1 MMVEDIAINREI
13 VITLLSDTAVSIDSA
28 ENGREALDLVA
39 ADPGV
44 YDAILMDI
52 HMPEMDGY
60 QAARAIRALDA
71 PEAKAVPI
79 IAMTANVFREDI
91 ERCLAAGMD
100 DHLGKPIDIDD
111 LMAMM
116 RKHLAKG

>member
-1 MMVEDIAINREI
+1 
-13 VITLLSDTAVSIDSA
+13 
-28 ENGREALDLVA
+28 
-39 ADPGV
+39 
-44 YDAILMDI
+44 
-52 HMPEMDGY
+52 
-60 QAARAIRALDA
+60 
-71 PEAKAVPI
+71 
-79 IAMTANVFREDI
+79 MTANVFREDI

>member
-1 MMVEDIAINREI
+1 MVEDIAINREI

-39 ADPGV
+39 ADPGA